1 MSTEITQ
8 DVEYKKVG
16 KWLVSNEL
24 FLDLIF
30 NSACNCNCPFCISR
44 TKNYAKE
51 NFENWINN
59 LYRTF
64 EIFKIKNIIILGGE
78 ATVDKQFFE
87 KINILESVIEGK
99 SVDNVILTTNGL
111 MLREP
116 AFLKKLIN
124 SCVNTVN
131 ISVMHYDKEIND
143 NIMGSN
149 TLSKEELIRIYRK
162 LKDNGKT
169 MRLNVNVYK
178 GNCDTVSEMKLYAD
192 TYNGCADIIKFSPL
206 MKTDMFNT
214 VDSVTEWTRLKELTH
229 NYIENLYDE
238 FASACEKVVVNEGV
252 FGLIK
257 YKEVD
262 YNGQKIMLKYA
273 QVEDTYDLDKVIPT
287 LKLYC
292 NGALSNE
299 WNYNKNILNDM

>member
-1 MSTEITQ
+1 
-8 DVEYKKVG
+8 
-16 KWLVSNEL
+16 
-24 FLDLIF
+24 
-30 NSACNCNCPFCISR
+30 
-44 TKNYAKE
+44 
-51 NFENWINN
+51 
-59 LYRTF
+59 
-64 EIFKIKNIIILGGE
+64 
-78 ATVDKQFFE
+78 
-87 KINILESVIEGK
+87 
-99 SVDNVILTTNGL
+99 